1 MTVYPVEKS
10 EWNVE
15 NINRLQKN
23 MAHLEP
29 HSIFFNF
36 ISIYEP
42 QNGIQNTHLLH
53 RRKTNVYKLMKLK
66 LTSSH
71 VSVPV
76 VTAGNL
82 LHIVIS
88 EKLLIRDL
96 QTSTFN
102 YCITTGRFRPT
113 LRVRNKYYGQERGYF
128 TGRGKEKS
136 HVMALEVV
144 SSNITYTRRL
154 T

>member
-1 MTVYPVEKS
+1 MTVYPVKGVVGKS
-10 EWNVE
+10 EWNVV
-15 NINRLQKN
+15 NTNRLQKN
-23 MAHLEP
+23 MAHLES
-29 HSIFFNF
+29 HSIFLNF
-36 ISIYEP
+36 VSIYEP

-53 RRKTNVYKLMKLK
+53 RKKANVYKLIKLK

-88 EKLLIRDL
+88 EQLLIRDL

-102 YCITTGRFRPT
+102 YCITTGRFRPKP
-113 LRVRNKYYGQERGYF
+113 RVRNKYYG
-128 TGRGKEKS
+128 
-136 HVMALEVV
+136 
-144 SSNITYTRRL
+144 
-154 T
+154 